1 MSAARTVGR
10 PLVVYA
16 LTALWALKAF
26 QELLSGVVGGAFYV
40 AKQTAEGTLFGYGLQ
55 MAYQSL
61 FLSALLAGGSFFVM
75 TALWLGRRSARR
87 WGIAVAAAGEACAL
101 GLLFSRPV
109 QFGGDQELVRVVIVS
124 TVVNLGIITIF
135 LFDRRLAAFL
145 GSTRLVGWW
154 APARHPEHR
163 DPET

>member
-10 PLVVYA
+10 PIVVYA

-26 QELLSGVVGGAFYV
+26 QDLLSGVVGGAFYI

-55 MAYQSL
+55 LAYQSL
-61 FLSALLAGGSFFVM
+61 FLSALLAGASFYVM
-75 TALWLGRRSARR
+75 TALWLGRRGARR
-87 WGIAVAAAGEACAL
+87 WGVAVAAAGEACAL
-101 GLLFSRPV
+101 ALLFSRPV
-109 QFGGDQELVRVVIVS
+109 QFGSDQELVRVVLVS

-154 APARHPEHR
+154 APSRHPEKR
-163 DPET
+163 DPDA